1 MAFETFAVHAAC
13 IRGVEAIHVTVEVS
27 LAGGVPGIQMLGIP
41 SMEVMESR
49 GRIRCAMRSAGFE
62 IPRSGITV
70 NLAPGDIRKTGSGFD
85 LPIAI
90 AVLAADGQIPRDNLD
105 RCLIAGELG
114 LDGTVLPVKGEVA
127 FQLLA
132 RDMGLSFIAG
142 RSDQHVPLAGV
153 DCGFIDHLSQ
163 LAHGM
168 GEAARH
174 YLDSEG
180 VEATFEPE
188 LDYADVL
195 GQEVAKRGMA
205 LAAAGELGLLMIG
218 SPGSGKTM
226 LARRMTGILPELSPV
241 HPGEISLAHGG
252 VLFLDELAEFPTG
265 VLQTLRQ
272 PIERGYVR
280 IVRVDGAF
288 TFPSRFQLLAASNP
302 CPCGFLGDREVPC
315 RCSATMVERYRG
327 KLRGPLADRIDM
339 MIDVTRPD
347 PQVIIE
353 GAEGMS
359 SADLR
364 DYVVRGRAFRAWRES
379 RMDDADTEAE
389 DDESRS
395 IDGVVSTFG
404 LDEAAEKC
412 VLGLSKRTH
421 LTGRGI
427 VRLVRIAR
435 TIADVAE
442 SEQVTQ
448 DHVLE
453 AAMYQGRRDQ

>member
-195 GQEVAKRGMA
+195 GQEVAKRGIA

-226 LARRMTGILPELSPV
+226 LARRMTGILPELSVEDQQEALCIHSVLGENIDGLLAGHRPFRSPHHSISTAGLIGGGRPV

-315 RCSATMVERYRG
+315 RCSAAMVERYRS

-339 MIDVTRPD
+339 MIDVTHYSLSRPK
-347 PQVIIE
+347 
-353 GAEGMS
+353 
-359 SADLR
+359 
-364 DYVVRGRAFRAWRES
+364 GRLFSVAWLY
-379 RMDDADTEAE
+379 D
-389 DDESRS
+389 
-395 IDGVVSTFG
+395 
-404 LDEAAEKC
+404 
-412 VLGLSKRTH
+412 
-421 LTGRGI
+421 
-427 VRLVRIAR
+427 
-435 TIADVAE
+435 
-442 SEQVTQ
+442 
-448 DHVLE
+448 
-453 AAMYQGRRDQ
+453 

>member
-90 AVLAADGQIPRDNLD
+90 AVLAADEQIPRDNLD

-168 GEAARH
+168 GDAAWH

-205 LAAAGELGLLMIG
+205 LAAAGELGLLRPFRSPHHSISTAGLIG
-218 SPGSGKTM
+218 GG
-226 LARRMTGILPELSPV
+226 RPV

-315 RCSATMVERYRG
+315 RCSAAMVERYRS

-359 SADLR
+359 SAELR

-379 RMDDADTEAE
+379 RMDDADAEAE
-389 DDESRS
+389 DDETRS
-395 IDGVVSTFG
+395 IDGD
-404 LDEAAEKC
+404 L
-412 VLGLSKRTH
+412 
-421 LTGRGI
+421 
-427 VRLVRIAR
+427 
-435 TIADVAE
+435 
-442 SEQVTQ
+442 
-448 DHVLE
+448 
-453 AAMYQGRRDQ
+453 

>member
-13 IRGVEAIHVTVEVS
+13 IRGVEAIPVTVEVS

-114 LDGTVLPVKGEVA
+114 L
-127 FQLLA
+127 
-132 RDMGLSFIAG
+132 
-142 RSDQHVPLAGV
+142 
-153 DCGFIDHLSQ
+153 
-163 LAHGM
+163 
-168 GEAARH
+168 
-174 YLDSEG
+174 
-180 VEATFEPE
+180 
-188 LDYADVL
+188 
-195 GQEVAKRGMA
+195 
-205 LAAAGELGLLMIG
+205 LMIG

-226 LARRMTGILPELSPV
+226 LARRMTGILPELSVEDQQEALCIHSVLGENIDGLLAGHRPFRSPHHSISTAGLIGGGRPV

-315 RCSATMVERYRG
+315 RCSAAMVERYRS

-359 SADLR
+359 SAELR

-379 RMDDADTEAE
+379 RMDDADAEAE
-389 DDESRS
+389 DDETRS
-395 IDGVVSTFG
+395 IDGVVSTFE
-404 LDEAAEKC
+404 LDDAAEKC

>member
-13 IRGVEAIHVTVEVS
+13 IRGVEAIPVTVEVS
-27 LAGGVPGIQMLGIP
+27 LAGGIPGIQMLGIP

-163 LAHGM
+163 LARGM

-226 LARRMTGILPELSPV
+226 LARRMTGILPELSVEDQQEALCIHSVLGENIDGLLAGHRPFRSPHHSISTAGLIGGGRPV

-252 VLFLDELAEFPTG
+252 VLFLDRAC
-265 VLQTLRQ
+265 
-272 PIERGYVR
+272 
-280 IVRVDGAF
+280 RV
-288 TFPSRFQLLAASNP
+288 SNRCAA
-302 CPCGFLGDREVPC
+302 D
-315 RCSATMVERYRG
+315 A
-327 KLRGPLADRIDM
+327 
-339 MIDVTRPD
+339 
-347 PQVIIE
+347 
-353 GAEGMS
+353 S
-359 SADLR
+359 SAYRARVCQDRARRRRLYVSLTLSAACGEQSLPLR
-364 DYVVRGRAFRAWRES
+364 LFGRSRGSVSLLGIDGRALSVQAS
-379 RMDDADTEAE
+379 RPP
-389 DDESRS
+389 
-395 IDGVVSTFG
+395 
-404 LDEAAEKC
+404 
-412 VLGLSKRTH
+412 
-421 LTGRGI
+421 GRP
-427 VRLVRIAR
+427 
-435 TIADVAE
+435 
-442 SEQVTQ
+442 
-448 DHVLE
+448 
-453 AAMYQGRRDQ
+453 Y